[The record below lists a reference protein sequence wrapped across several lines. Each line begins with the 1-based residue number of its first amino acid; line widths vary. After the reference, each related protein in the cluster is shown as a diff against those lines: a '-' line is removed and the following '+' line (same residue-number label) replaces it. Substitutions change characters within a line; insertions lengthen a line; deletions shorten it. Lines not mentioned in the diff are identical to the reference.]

1 MAAYLLARVAI
12 TDWDRYKEYVKKTP
26 GVIEKYGGKFI
37 ARGGKVE
44 TLEGTEEKGRL
55 VLIEFPSFEKAKEFY
70 YSEEYQETKKLRA
83 GAASGQFLAI
93 DGVDSVV

>member
-1 MAAYLLARVAI
+1 MTAFILARVEI
-12 TDWDRYKEYVKKTP
+12 TDWDRYKEYVKETP
-26 GVIEKYGGKFI
+26 GVVEKYGGRFI

-44 TLEGTEEKGRL
+44 TLEGGEEKGRL

-70 YSEEYQETKKLRA
+70 YSPEYQEVKKLRA

-93 DGVDSVV
+93 DGVE